1 MAKRLTREEILNA
14 QDMRTETV
22 HVPEWGGEIIVRT
35 LRGDE
40 YEHYEESLLSGRGRS
55 RHVIYGEIRAKLL
68 VACIVNENGNRV
80 FTEKDID
87 ALKSKSAAALDRV
100 WTVAQRLSGLSAE
113 DIEGLA
119 KNYGADRSDDSGSD

>member
-1 MAKRLTREEILNA
+1 MGKMLSRDDVLKA

-22 HVPEWGGEIIVRT
+22 HVPEWDGDVIVRT

-40 YEHYEESLLSGRGRS
+40 YEHYEESLLGGRGRS

-68 VACIVNENGNRV
+68 VACIVNENGDRV

-100 WTVAQRLSGLSAE
+100 WTVAQRLNGLSAE